1 MTAQL
6 SIGIRLCTGVLVLAV
21 WTSHAAG
28 ANPEAI
34 GTFTTVQGKVLV
46 QHSGAPAA
54 VSVKQHDDVFF
65 RAVIETQRAS
75 KTRALFLDDTL
86 LTVGE
91 NSRVE
96 ITEQIYD
103 PDRNMRSLVANLVRG
118 KIRALVGRIFEGAGS
133 KFEVHTPTAVAAARG
148 TYFVVWIEEEKPAQ
162 VGARARTPQV
172 RPVAFSG
179 ETLAQLPGG
188 ATGVANIG
196 TSGAVS
202 LTSAGQ
208 TVLVNPGQF
217 SIAPPGLPPMPPAIM
232 APTAPAAA
240 SAATA
245 IKSTEVKDAPKPESP
260 KEVLQATG
268 GNAPV
273 GAPPALPAPAPTP
286 VASGGQPGGTDS
298 GGTQAPTT
306 PVTPPAVVSGAA
318 PPEVNPA
325 ATSRIT
331 LGIRLP

>member
-1 MTAQL
+1 MTAR
-6 SIGIRLCTGVLVLAV
+6 SFIGIQLGTGVLMLGLWAA
-21 WTSHAAG
+21 HAA
-28 ANPEAI
+28 AADPEAI

-46 QHSGAPAA
+46 QQSGAPAA

-91 NSRVE
+91 SSRVE

-103 PDRNMRSLVANLVRG
+103 PNRDMRSLVANLVRG
-118 KIRALVGRIFEGAGS
+118 KVRALVGRIFEGAGS

-148 TYFVVWIEEEKPAQ
+148 TYFVVWIEEEKPEQ
-162 VGARARTPQV
+162 VGARAYLPQV
-172 RPVAFSG
+172 RPVALSG

-208 TVLVNPGQF
+208 TVLVDPGQF
-217 SIAPPGLPPMPPAIM
+217 SIAPPGLPPMPPAII

-245 IKSTEVKDAPKPESP
+245 IKATEVKDAPKPESP
-260 KEVLQATG
+260 KDVLQTTG
-268 GNAPV
+268 ANAPV
-273 GAPPALPAPAPTP
+273 GAPPAPPAPTP
-286 VASGGQPGGTDS
+286 VAAGGQSGGQGS

-306 PVTPPAVVSGAA
+306 PVTPPAVTSGAA

-325 ATSRIT
+325 ASSRIT